1 MGQGNNPVPSSPSSS
16 SSEANG
22 KAIPQVYKGHGK
34 KERVDS
40 LSFFGSKSKYVV
52 SGSDNGRVYIWKKKG
67 EELVCAKKEHVLGV
81 DCIESHPHTTV
92 LANNGADGIK
102 IWTLKA
108 IDKATLPPTK
118 IEQDEHVCLVLKC

>member
-1 MGQGNNPVPSSPSSS
+1 MGPGNNPVPSSPSSS

-40 LSFFGSKSKYVV
+40 LSFFGSKS
-52 SGSDNGRVYIWKKKG
+52 
-67 EELVCAKKEHVLGV
+67 
-81 DCIESHPHTTV
+81 
-92 LANNGADGIK
+92 NGADGIK

-118 IEQDEHVCLVLKC
+118 IEQDEHVCLVLKCVHSTGI